1 MKSKNSQMMLLS
13 LVVLVVVVTTANG
26 QPVSNN
32 NNTTSY
38 ESDVNRRMFNLTSG
52 LFISSPVR
60 VINRIV
66 DRLVGVPY
74 GEWPKLFEKPVEY
87 RF

>member
-13 LVVLVVVVTTANG
+13 LVVLVVVVNG

-87 RF
+87 RLFE

>member
-1 MKSKNSQMMLLS
+1 MKSKTKQMMLLS
-13 LVVLVVVVTTANG
+13 LAVLVVVTTTNG
-26 QPVSNN
+26 QTVSNNN